1 MHGLTER
8 SALEFLSGAE
18 QTSHQSVEAPR
29 PPIIRLY
36 EPDLSGNERKY
47 VLECLDSTWI
57 SSNGSFLSRFET
69 EFAKLVGAEHA
80 VAVCNGTVAL
90 HLALHALGVGPG
102 DEVIVPS
109 LTYIASVNTIAQTGA
124 VPVFAESRADDWLVN
139 PDDVAKKITR
149 RTRAIMP
156 VHLYGGVC
164 DMAALGAL
172 ASRHGIAIVED
183 AAEAAGCTLD
193 GRHAGTFGAAGTFSF
208 YGNKTLTTGE
218 GGMVVTNDPDLA
230 DRLRLFKGQGQSPAR
245 RYWHVER
252 GFNYRMT
259 SICAAIGVAQL
270 ERLPE
275 IIARKRAIAA
285 RYRDLLKDAPVQFQK
300 RAVGLESGE
309 WLVSLLLPKWVDRD
323 EVILRMEEDGVETR
337 PLFYCAH
344 EMPIYAVQLQLP
356 LSEEIS
362 RRGMSLPS
370 YPSMSDDQIR
380 RVADVLIDC
389 LSVRTA
395 KAAVN

>member
-1 MHGLTER
+1 M
-8 SALEFLSGAE
+8 SSLSGAE

-218 GGMVVTNDPDLA
+218 GGMVVTNDPVSGGPSAAVQGTGTIAGAALLA
-230 DRLRLFKGQGQSPAR
+230 CGARFQLPDDEHLRRDRGGAG
-245 RYWHVER
+245 WN
-252 GFNYRMT
+252 G
-259 SICAAIGVAQL
+259 
-270 ERLPE
+270 LPE